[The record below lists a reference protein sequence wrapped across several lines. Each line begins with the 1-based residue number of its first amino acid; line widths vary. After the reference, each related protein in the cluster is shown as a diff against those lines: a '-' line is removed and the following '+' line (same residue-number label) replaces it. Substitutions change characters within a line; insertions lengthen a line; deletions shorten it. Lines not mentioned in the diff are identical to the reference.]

1 MPSKTAPRPPK
12 TAPRGAKM
20 PPIRP
25 QEAPKGTQEHPKGS
39 QKGTQEHSNGNKC
52 LEGLTNVAR
61 FPFLLGKVAA
71 GRRLADLCWGLFS
84 LFFCLFFALRFWL
97 RFGCPKGPSWEPKW
111 HPKAA
116 QVGPKSVQ
124 DGLLSFYFAKNNN
137 FHGNLRFPMN
147 FDDFCLQDRCQ
158 NDPRST

>member
-61 FPFLLGKVAA
+61 FPFLLGKVYLGALFRSFFVCFLLFVFGGVLGGQK
-71 GRRLADLCWGLFS
+71 GRLGS
-84 LFFCLFFALRFWL
+84 QN
-97 RFGCPKGPSWEPKW
+97 GTPKR
-111 HPKAA
+111 
-116 QVGPKSVQ
+116 PKSGQNRSKTV
-124 DGLLSFYFAKNNN
+124 SC
-137 FHGNLRFPMN
+137 RFI
-147 FDDFCLQDRCQ
+147 LQKITMLTGTYVFQ
-158 NDPRST
+158 